1 MSLEDRYITVSRAR
15 IHVRLP
21 ADFLLVAAMNPC
33 PCGGGAPG
41 ACQCSDAHL
50 QRYVHRLSGP
60 LLDRFDLRVNVHRPG
75 VEELLSHEPGES
87 SAVVAERVAE
97 ARRLAEERQGCLNS
111 RLSGSRLD
119 EFAPIDDAGRA
130 VLRYELEHDRLSARG
145 YHRIRRVARSLVD
158 LRSAPSLQIDEEA
171 IQVALG
177 LRASLNT
184 TMRVGRV
191 A

>member
-1 MSLEDRYITVSRAR
+1 
-15 IHVRLP
+15 
-21 ADFLLVAAMNPC
+21 
-33 PCGGGAPG
+33 
-41 ACQCSDAHL
+41 
-50 QRYVHRLSGP
+50 LSGP
-60 LLDRFDLRVNVHRPG
+60 ILDRFDLRVNVHRPG